1 MAVIQ
6 KKIAGKQTYYYLEH
20 SFRENGK
27 IQKKEKYLGKIL
39 PENIEEL
46 KQQFIS
52 EIYKNK
58 WFNQFDKI
66 RTEYSAQEKLTPLSA
81 REKELESFII
91 KFTYD
96 TNRIEGSKLTFR
108 ETSLLLEQGITPN
121 EKPLRDVKEAE
132 AHRNAFYEML
142 KYGKELSLDF
152 VLYFHQKLFEDTKK
166 DIAGKLRQHQVAI
179 SGSRFVPPFPAE
191 VYPLIMELFR
201 WYARGKDRMHPVELA
216 ALVHLK
222 LVTIHPFADG
232 NGRISRLMMNFVL
245 HRHGFPMLN
254 ISYEKR
260 SGYYSALERSQI
272 KKDETIFLQWFF
284 KRYLKEHRR
293 YLKTKL

>member
-6 KKIAGKQTYYYLEH
+6 KKISGKQTYYYLEH

-39 PENIEEL
+39 PKNIEEL

-66 RTEYSAQEKLTPLSA
+66 RTEYSAQEKSTPLSA

-152 VLYFHQKLFEDTKK
+152 VLYFHQKLFEDTK

-191 VYPLIMELFR
+191 VYPLLMELFR
-201 WYARGKDRMHPVELA
+201 WYARDKDHMHPVELA

-293 YLKTKL
+293 YLNTEL

>member
-191 VYPLIMELFR
+191 VYPLLMELFR
-201 WYARGKDRMHPVELA
+201 WYARDKDRMHPVELA